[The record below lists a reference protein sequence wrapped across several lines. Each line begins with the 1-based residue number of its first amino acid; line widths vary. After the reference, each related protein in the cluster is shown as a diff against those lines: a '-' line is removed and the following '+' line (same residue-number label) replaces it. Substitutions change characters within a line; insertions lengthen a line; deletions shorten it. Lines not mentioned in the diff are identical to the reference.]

1 MSFGFLNIAML
12 LGLSAMALP
21 VLAHLISRRK
31 FDIVQWGAMQFLQ
44 LGRKT
49 RRRIRLEELL
59 LMLMRMGILGLIA
72 FGMSRPWATGGAIS
86 SLTGRV
92 SRDVVL
98 VVDGSYSM
106 GWKGPVDTPHAR
118 AIQWGH
124 QCLDTLRP
132 GDTVSILDV
141 RDQVRPAIE
150 TPTGDFD
157 YARTTL
163 DELAAPAGSS
173 NLAAGLRQ
181 AIQILGRSS
190 NVSREV
196 IVLTDRQKLPW
207 RPDDVYQWTRIEDS
221 SKQMSVPPRLWV
233 VDVMGEVRDRINVAV
248 GLPELSRELTV
259 PEFPIRVRATI
270 SQTNEEQKRVT
281 AYFEVDGQR
290 LAEKSQSLELPANGE
305 SSVEFE
311 HRFHETGSHLVSI
324 VVDADNLPGDD
335 RADAVVEVA
344 DGIPVLVVDGD
355 PQSDPTLADSF
366 FVTSAFSAVRDT
378 PWVRVDKVSWLDLN
392 SQSFTGQAVAWI
404 LNVPTLTVPQG
415 EALVKFVEEGGTVI
429 FAAGSKSQAGWYPGL
444 PEPLIQKLSPAKLI
458 DIQTDTELKLGAM
471 RIDSESLNA
480 PWLERFRQE
489 QGVDFTSIRFA
500 KWWRMEPVKGDTAP
514 VDAAGN
520 PQPGVAGKAAQDR
533 SPSGTVLAKLQNGAP
548 WLIAKRLGKGT
559 VVQLATPLD
568 SDWSTLPSKNDFVPF
583 LHEIVFAFS
592 TQRTS
597 RNVEMGA
604 PLVLDQAPLGEL
616 IVKGPD
622 GKESRT
628 PTKMEGDRRTA
639 RFAQTTLPGVY
650 EMRSAVGAGKPD
662 RFVVNFDR
670 KESDLSALTPP
681 EEQGLADK
689 GVAFATDAA
698 VIARNATDQQAR
710 SEFWWWLLLI
720 VLGMLVF
727 EVVMTR
733 RLVQGGHVLIEP
745 DAASHSV

>member
-1 MSFGFLNIAML
+1 MSFGFLNAAML
-12 LGLSAMALP
+12 LGLAAMALP
-21 VLAHLISRRK
+21 VLAHLISRRR

-49 RRRIRLEELL
+49 RRRIRLEEIL

-72 FGMSRPWATGGAIS
+72 FGMSRPWASGGALS
-86 SLTGRV
+86 TLTGRV

-98 VVDGSYSM
+98 VLDGSYSM
-106 GWKGPVDTPHAR
+106 GWKGPIHTPHIQ

-124 QCLDTLRP
+124 QCIDTLRP

-141 RDQVRPAIE
+141 RDQVRTVID

-157 YARTTL
+157 FARTTL

-181 AIQILGRSS
+181 AIQILSRSS

-196 IVLTDRQKLPW
+196 IILTDQQKLPW
-207 RPDDVYQWTRIEDS
+207 RPDDLYQWTRIDDS
-221 SKQMSVPPRLWV
+221 SKQMSVPPRIWV
-233 VDVMGEVRDRINVAV
+233 VDVMGEVQDRVNVAV
-248 GLPELSRELTV
+248 GRVELSRELTV
-259 PEFPIRVRATI
+259 PEFPIRARATI
-270 SQTNEEQKRVT
+270 SQTNSEQKRVT
-281 AYFEVDGQR
+281 AHFEVDGQR

-305 SSVEFE
+305 GSVEFE
-311 HRFHETGSHLVSI
+311 HRFSDTGSHLVSI
-324 VVDADNLPGDD
+324 VVEEDKLPGDD
-335 RADAVVEVA
+335 RSDAVIEVA

-355 PQSDPTLADSF
+355 PQADPTLSDSF
-366 FVTSAFSAVRDT
+366 FVASAFSAVRDT
-378 PWVRVDKVSWLDLN
+378 PWVRADKISWFDFN
-392 SQSFTGQAVAWI
+392 SQSFQGKAVAWV

-415 EALVKFVEEGGTVI
+415 EAIAKFVDEGGTVV
-429 FAAGSKSQAGWYPGL
+429 FAAGSKSLAGWYPSL

-458 DIQTDTELKLGAM
+458 EVQSDTDLKLGAM
-471 RIDSESLNA
+471 RLDSESLNS
-480 PWLERFRQE
+480 PWIEGFRQE

-500 KWWRMEPVKGDTAP
+500 KWWKLEPVVGDP
-514 VDAAGN
+514 VPLDE
-520 PQPGVAGKAAQDR
+520 AGKPKPEITDAPAKDR
-533 SPSGTVLAKLQNGAP
+533 HLAGTVLAKLENGLP
-548 WLIAKRLGKGT
+548 WIVAKRVGKGT

-583 LHEIVFAFS
+583 LHEIVFAYS
-592 TQRTS
+592 TQRAS
-597 RNVEMGA
+597 RNVDLGS

-622 GKESRT
+622 GQETRT
-628 PTKMEGDRRTA
+628 PTKIEGDRRTA
-639 RFAQTTLPGVY
+639 RFAQTTLPGLY
-650 EMRSAVGAGKPD
+650 EMRSAAGAGKTE

-670 KESDLSALTPP
+670 RESDLTALSPP
-681 EEQGLADK
+681 EQQGLADK
-689 GVAFATDAA
+689 GLTFTTDAEA
-698 VIARNATDQQAR
+698 VAKQATDQTAR

-733 RLVQGGHVLIEP
+733 RLVQGGHILVEP
-745 DAASHSV
+745 AAT